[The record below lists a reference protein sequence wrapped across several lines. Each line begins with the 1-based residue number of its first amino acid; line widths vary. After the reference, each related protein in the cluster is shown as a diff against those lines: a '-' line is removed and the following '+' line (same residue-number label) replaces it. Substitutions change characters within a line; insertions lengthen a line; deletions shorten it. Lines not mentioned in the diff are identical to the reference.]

1 MRSAKGDK
9 YDWISYAEF
18 GQRVERMR
26 IVLKHHGVGKGDKV
40 ALIRCGE
47 EQCRGVVTPCGG
59 TPRPCCSPFSL
70 SPCASSPC
78 ISNNR
83 VEWAVIF
90 YATASVGGALVPMYE
105 AQMEKDW
112 KYIISDR

>member
-1 MRSAKGDK
+1 MPWRCH
-9 YDWISYAEF
+9 E
-18 GQRVERMR
+18 Q
-26 IVLKHHGVGKGDKV
+26 
-40 ALIRCGE
+40 CGE
-47 EQCRGVVTPCGG
+47 TPC
-59 TPRPCCSPFSL
+59 PCCSPFSL